1 MLESSFSVRRM
12 RHLAQLL
19 HIYLHMT
26 VPASKIRRRHRPPR
40 ALLVTAAVW
49 AGVAAASV
57 QPTQAPN
64 QQPIQPLASIAAA
77 ATDFV
82 RAEMPAGEKD
92 IVVTASRLDPR
103 LRFARCGGPLEAS
116 LLSGAR
122 LQAQAS
128 ITVAC
133 RQGANWTVYVPV
145 TIASRIQVWALKAP
159 QAQGARLGADDVIAE
174 TRLVSGLALGY
185 VTDGAQLSRSTL
197 RHPLPAGAVLM
208 SQDLLPDF
216 MVRQGEQVTM
226 VAAVDGIQVKAAG
239 LALQDGRYGALIRV
253 QNVSSSKVV
262 QGVVEANRVV
272 DVTP

>member
-1 MLESSFSVRRM
+1 MSVRSTWQ
-12 RHLAQLL
+12 LARRL
-19 HIYLHMT
+19 HIYICMSDP
-26 VPASKIRRRHRPPR
+26 VSEIRRLRPWAGR
-40 ALLVTAAVW
+40 RLLLLATLSLGTAAAF
-49 AGVAAASV
+49 AG
-57 QPTQAPN
+57 
-64 QQPIQPLASIAAA
+64 PIQPLGSIGAA

-82 RAEMPAGEKD
+82 RSQMPPGQKD

-103 LRFARCGGPLEAS
+103 LRFTRCEGPLEAS

-128 ITVAC
+128 IAVGC

-145 TIASRIQVWALKAP
+145 TIASRIQVWALRSP
-159 QAQGARLGADDVIAE
+159 QSQGARLGAADVIAE
-174 TRLVSGLALGY
+174 TRLVSGLEAGY
-185 VTDGAQLSRSTL
+185 VTDAAQLSRSTL

-216 MVRQGEQVTM
+216 MVRQGEQVTL
-226 VAAVDGIQVKAAG
+226 VAAVAGIQVRAAG
-239 LALQDGRYGALIRV
+239 VALQDGRYGALIRV

-262 QGVVEANRVV
+262 QGVVETNRVV